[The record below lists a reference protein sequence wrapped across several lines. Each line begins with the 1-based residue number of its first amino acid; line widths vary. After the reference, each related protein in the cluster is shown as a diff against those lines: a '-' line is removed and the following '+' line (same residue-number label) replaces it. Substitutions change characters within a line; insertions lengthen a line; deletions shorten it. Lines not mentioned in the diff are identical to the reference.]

1 MVLTKTHIIYS
12 LTTKEHY
19 KNPTEVIS
27 LKDV

>member
-1 MVLTKTHIIYS
+1 MVLTKTYIYS
-12 LTTKEHY
+12 FTNKGHY

>member
-1 MVLTKTHIIYS
+1 MVLTKTHIYS
-12 LTTKEHY
+12 FTTKGQY